1 MPLLAGLVLLSTFG
15 CAPQDEIRAY
25 IAETEIEGP
34 APKEPVSLLAVMV
47 QPKERQTWV
56 FKVDGSDKVIAESKD
71 AILNFLSGVA
81 FTQAEKWAKPS
92 WKLPVGWTEDDG
104 NNEMRYK
111 SVILPN
117 GTEIAVS
124 FFPQSQKLL
133 PNVNRWRGQLKRN
146 PITEKEL
153 PFISRPFKMEG
164 VEGTLVEVNGFRAPR
179 RLPPEPF
186 QYEKPEDWRKVAD
199 VAMAQLAFRV
209 GVDKEI
215 ATISLSAAGGELEGN
230 LNRWRKQV
238 GLKEQ
243 PLGDLAKDL
252 KTMKIAGQDA
262 KLASYVGDNG
272 LRGAN
277 AIHAAIFEL
286 DDVQWFLK
294 LSGPAAAV
302 ERQKQNFEKFSA
314 SLKKR

>member
-1 MPLLAGLVLLSTFG
+1 MVSTFG
-15 CAPQDEIRAY
+15 CAPRDEITAY
-25 IAETEIEGP
+25 LAETEIEPP
-34 APKEPVSLLAVMV
+34 APKEAVSLLAVMV
-47 QPKERQTWV
+47 QPRERQTWV
-56 FKVDGSDKVIAESKD
+56 FKVDGSDKAIAESKD
-71 AILNFLSGVA
+71 EILKFLSGVA
-81 FTQAEKWAKPS
+81 FAPEAKAPEPN
-92 WKLPVGWTEDDG
+92 WKLPDGWIEEAG
-104 NNEMRYK
+104 NEMRYK

-117 GTEIAVS
+117 GMEISIS
-124 FFPQSQKLL
+124 FFKQSQKLL

-153 PFISRPFKMEG
+153 SFVSRPFKMDG
-164 VEGTLVEVNGFRAPR
+164 VEGTLVEINGFRSPR
-179 RLPPEPF
+179 RQPPEPF
-186 QYEKPEDWRKVAD
+186 QYEKPEGWRKVND

-209 GVDKEI
+209 GADKEI

-243 PLGDLAKDL
+243 PLEDLVKDL

-272 LRGAN
+272 LRGIN

-294 LSGPAAAV
+294 LSGPQAAV
-302 ERQKQNFEKFSA
+302 ERQKQNFEKFAA